1 MKIDKTESS
10 QKFLFFAPY
19 GWWGIH
25 NQVDAVLAKALE
37 IRGCESLII
46 RCDGVFQDC
55 PVIGRQLDETWHGLQ
70 CSNCH
75 QFGETLFQSFG
86 LPCLQLRTLITLQD
100 EQLVD
105 AWLDQLQPTDYAN
118 AHYLDLRVGS
128 WVTSTIYTHFRI
140 AEQGLSDPVV
150 QKAHRNHLRDGL
162 LTYLTFSRLVHEYN
176 PCKVIIFNARFT
188 PYRAA
193 YEAARHQGIPT
204 LVHERGF
211 IDDSFSFFENQ
222 TCLSQAPYRQIVEQ
236 WQNIPL
242 QEPELKTVSHYFLE
256 RELGRN
262 TNWEPFYTSQTTYE
276 EVRSLLRIPPN
287 QKILVFFS
295 SSEDELSFSKEWQTG
310 ISHLD
315 FLERLIDIFKERDE
329 YLVIRH
335 HPHIGGIGN
344 NTPEGNFL
352 AKAYKQAETLP
363 SNVRIIMPTEEI
375 TSYAL
380 LWTTDIS
387 LSFFSTVSIEA
398 AARGVTSLVAQQS
411 PYAKGLRFCLTDLDK
426 PSLARLIDKLFQE
439 TSLADI
445 EDLRVLYRFTY
456 SYYFRFAKRF
466 NSFGVAN
473 RHQLDIRIQ
482 SLDDLKPGKDPELDR
497 LCDHLLDNAPLYPQ
511 PENSVNTYSTDIEI
525 ETTFLSKK
533 LEEIQTL
540 RKSIHQKEIDLS
552 LKHSNIEGTRIA
564 LVVPMRSSKQEIT
577 RSWPLGIQT
586 SRHRK
591 IRVYPLTIQD
601 LRLSTE
607 SLLLQVKAVT
617 ENYCFIAHDCLQ
629 YDEAFLSTGL
639 ARLTQIDSSDIQ
651 AIRFGVWIEKNGRIT
666 ESVFTDRS
674 PVYSVEEAIARSN
687 FFSDPLAPLYCGLF
701 RTTALVEILERSLL
715 VSQIQG
721 EQVLRRWVFERMNQ
735 DDILQS
741 SACMMV
747 VREYDE
753 YNYNKVGLDAIRD
766 EQSQISTPIAL
777 LIFNRPQLTARVLE
791 ILRQVR
797 PATLLV
803 VADGPRSDR
812 PGEAALCQQT
822 RAMIE
827 RVDWPCEI
835 LRHYADQNLGCRRR
849 VASGLDW
856 VFSRVERAIIL
867 EDDCLPDPSFF
878 QFCEAML
885 DRYRDDQRVMAISG
899 DNFQGDRP
907 VTEDSYYF
915 SRYPHIWGWATWRRA
930 WQHYDLAMADW
941 PALRDRGWLFKLLRD
956 QASAQY
962 WTNIFQG
969 SYEGFDTWDYAW
981 VFACWRRGGLT
992 ILPARNLVSNAGFG
1006 EQATHTKGDSPLANL
1021 PAETLAFPLR
1031 HPSRVVHCVAADDFS
1046 ESRLFSGSSMLSES
1060 LEQRQWVDRAA
1071 SLRQML
1077 LQQPTLAGAYSALG
1091 EALDGL
1097 ADHSAGDRARHIDQ
1111 QLQQHYR
1118 DYIAPGLQ
1126 PVFPDAHF
1134 PNLTLGDRTPIAWPY
1149 LRKEIPHNW
1158 YVDRRS
1164 PTVGFLSRDEAHL
1177 LYNLALAFQGQPAL
1191 EIGCWMGWSACHL
1204 ALAGVQLD
1212 VVDPLLGD
1220 PGVYQT
1226 VSDSLTSA
1234 GVRDRVNLVPGY
1246 SPQAV
1251 QALAA
1256 QRQQPWSLI
1265 FIDGNHE
1272 RPGPLEDAMVC
1283 AQLAAPDVAIVFH
1296 DLASPDVAEGLDYL
1310 RQQGWNTMVYQTM
1323 QIMGVAWRGQV
1334 QPVRHRPDPSVRWE
1348 LPAHLQSFMVSG
1360 ISDGAIADG
1369 GLTEFQQWLPVVQP
1383 YTFLSEARLLS
1394 LYRLTKDICLA
1405 DLPGNIVECGTCK
1418 GGAAALIAATIARYS
1433 RRPRKVYAFDT
1444 FEGMPDP
1451 TEVDRANGVPANDT
1465 GFGAGTLGAP
1475 IEQNLNVVCRA
1486 LGVESIVVPVKGL
1499 FNQTLPVTR
1508 GQIGD
1513 IALLH
1518 ADGDWYE
1525 STIDIFQYLY
1535 GQVIAGGAIQIDD
1548 YGHWEG
1554 CRKAIDDLQAQW
1566 RVQFGL
1572 QPIDYTGV
1580 WFRKDTAA
1588 TPTV

>member
-1 MKIDKTESS
+1 
-10 QKFLFFAPY
+10 
-19 GWWGIH
+19 
-25 NQVDAVLAKALE
+25 
-37 IRGCESLII
+37 
-46 RCDGVFQDC
+46 
-55 PVIGRQLDETWHGLQ
+55 
-70 CSNCH
+70 
-75 QFGETLFQSFG
+75 
-86 LPCLQLRTLITLQD
+86 
-100 EQLVD
+100 
-105 AWLDQLQPTDYAN
+105 
-118 AHYLDLRVGS
+118 
-128 WVTSTIYTHFRI
+128 
-140 AEQGLSDPVV
+140 
-150 QKAHRNHLRDGL
+150 
-162 LTYLTFSRLVHEYN
+162 
-176 PCKVIIFNARFT
+176 
-188 PYRAA
+188 
-193 YEAARHQGIPT
+193 
-204 LVHERGF
+204 
-211 IDDSFSFFENQ
+211 
-222 TCLSQAPYRQIVEQ
+222 
-236 WQNIPL
+236 
-242 QEPELKTVSHYFLE
+242 
-256 RELGRN
+256 
-262 TNWEPFYTSQTTYE
+262 
-276 EVRSLLRIPPN
+276 
-287 QKILVFFS
+287 
-295 SSEDELSFSKEWQTG
+295 
-310 ISHLD
+310 
-315 FLERLIDIFKERDE
+315 
-329 YLVIRH
+329 
-335 HPHIGGIGN
+335 
-344 NTPEGNFL
+344 
-352 AKAYKQAETLP
+352 
-363 SNVRIIMPTEEI
+363 
-375 TSYAL
+375 
-380 LWTTDIS
+380 
-387 LSFFSTVSIEA
+387 
-398 AARGVTSLVAQQS
+398 
-411 PYAKGLRFCLTDLDK
+411 
-426 PSLARLIDKLFQE
+426 
-439 TSLADI
+439 
-445 EDLRVLYRFTY
+445 
-456 SYYFRFAKRF
+456 
-466 NSFGVAN
+466 
-473 RHQLDIRIQ
+473 
-482 SLDDLKPGKDPELDR
+482 
-497 LCDHLLDNAPLYPQ
+497 
-511 PENSVNTYSTDIEI
+511 
-525 ETTFLSKK
+525 
-533 LEEIQTL
+533 
-540 RKSIHQKEIDLS
+540 
-552 LKHSNIEGTRIA
+552 
-564 LVVPMRSSKQEIT
+564 
-577 RSWPLGIQT
+577 
-586 SRHRK
+586 
-591 IRVYPLTIQD
+591 
-601 LRLSTE
+601 
-607 SLLLQVKAVT
+607 
-617 ENYCFIAHDCLQ
+617 
-629 YDEAFLSTGL
+629 
-639 ARLTQIDSSDIQ
+639 
-651 AIRFGVWIEKNGRIT
+651 
-666 ESVFTDRS
+666 
-674 PVYSVEEAIARSN
+674 
-687 FFSDPLAPLYCGLF
+687 
-701 RTTALVEILERSLL
+701 
-715 VSQIQG
+715 
-721 EQVLRRWVFERMNQ
+721 
-735 DDILQS
+735 
-741 SACMMV
+741 
-747 VREYDE
+747 
-753 YNYNKVGLDAIRD
+753 
-766 EQSQISTPIAL
+766 
-777 LIFNRPQLTARVLE
+777 
-791 ILRQVR
+791 
-797 PATLLV
+797 
-803 VADGPRSDR
+803 
-812 PGEAALCQQT
+812 
-822 RAMIE
+822 
-827 RVDWPCEI
+827 
-835 LRHYADQNLGCRRR
+835 
-849 VASGLDW
+849 
-856 VFSRVERAIIL
+856 
-867 EDDCLPDPSFF
+867 
-878 QFCEAML
+878 
-885 DRYRDDQRVMAISG
+885 MAISG

-1021 PAETLAFPLR
+1021 PAETLPFPLR

-1097 ADHSAGDRARHIDQ
+1097 ADRSAGDRARQIDQ

-1149 LRKEIPHNW
+1149 LRKEVPHNW

-1177 LYNLALAFQGQPAL
+1177 LYNLALAFQGKPAL

-1212 VVDPLLGD
+1212 VVDPLLND
-1220 PGVYQT
+1220 PGVHQT

-1283 AQLAAPDVAIVFH
+1283 AQLAAPDAAIVFH
-1296 DLASPDVAEGLDYL
+1296 DLASPDVAEGLEYL

-1334 QPVRHRPDPSVRWE
+1334 QPVRHLPDPSVRWK

-1360 ISDGAIADG
+1360 VSDGAIADG
-1369 GLTEFQQWLPVVQP
+1369 GLTEFQQWLPVVRP

-1394 LYRLTKDICLA
+1394 LYRLTKEICLA
-1405 DLPGNIVECGTCK
+1405 DVPGNFVECGTCK

-1525 STIDIFQYLY
+1525 STIDIFHHLY
-1535 GQVIAGGAIQIDD
+1535 GQVVAGGAIQIDD

-1554 CRKAIDDLQAQW
+1554 CRKAIDDLQTQW
-1566 RVQFGL
+1566 QVQFGL

-1580 WFRKDTAA
+1580 WFRKDPAA
-1588 TPTV
+1588 TPHAGA

>member
-1 MKIDKTESS
+1 MPSKRV
-10 QKFLFFAPY
+10 LFIAPY
-19 GWWGIH
+19 GNWLVH
-25 NQVDAVLAKALE
+25 NQVDAVIATALVL
-37 IRGCESLII
+37 RGCEVLVAG
-46 RCDGVFQDC
+46 CDGLYGDDC
-55 PVIGRQLDETWHGLQ
+55 CLMAYVSDAEKTAVCQICQQTGQHFF
-70 CSNCH
+70 S
-75 QFGETLFQSFG
+75 QSFQ
-86 LPCLQLRTLITLQD
+86 LPFTTLGAWLNDNDRLRA
-100 EQLVD
+100 EAWVD
-105 AWLDQLQPTDYAN
+105 ALDPQDYPTAIYTDESN
-118 AHYLDLRVGS
+118 TPLEIGEWTLSSV
-128 WVTSTIYTHFRI
+128 YTHFRI
-140 AEQGLSDPVV
+140 AETGLSRPEVRVV
-150 QKAHRNHLRDGL
+150 HRRYLRDAL
-162 LTYLTFSRLVHEYN
+162 LTYWSVSRLADGGATTLFL
-176 PCKVIIFNARFT
+176 FNGRFL
-188 PYRAA
+188 PYRIA
-193 YEAARHQGIPT
+193 YEVARMRGLDVIT
-204 LVHERGF
+204 HERGSLP
-211 IDDSFSFFENQ
+211 DSFNFYDQGTFADFYIRIAAARPWLNAPLTTQELDWLTTYFRDREFGQGTNYPSFYGFQ
-222 TCLSQAPYRQIVEQ
+222 TADHDVRRRL
-236 WQNIPL
+236 NIPHDARI
-242 QEPELKTVSHYFLE
+242 VS
-256 RELGRN
+256 
-262 TNWEPFYTSQTTYE
+262 
-276 EVRSLLRIPPN
+276 
-287 QKILVFFS
+287 VFT
-295 SSEDELSFSKEWQTG
+295 SSEDELAAFDSDDIVANQ
-310 ISHLD
+310 LLLVD
-315 FLERLIDIFKERDE
+315 RLIEAFTDRPE

-335 HPHIGGIGN
+335 HPYIAGLDSYR
-344 NTPEGNFL
+344 PDCDFL
-352 AKAYKQAETLP
+352 SRAYDQARRSP
-363 SNVRIIMPTEEI
+363 QNVRIVMPSEQL

-380 LWTTDIS
+380 LWHSMAAIAPV
-387 LSFFSTVSIEA
+387 STVAIEA
-398 AARGVTSLVAQQS
+398 IARGIPAVVASFSEYSDVCICELDRTLSDRNFLNDLVE
-411 PYAKGLRFCLTDLDK
+411 
-426 PSLARLIDKLFQE
+426 RLISGQ
-439 TSLADI
+439 LALQPD
-445 EDLRVLYRFTY
+445 DLRRMYRY
-456 SYYFRFAKRF
+456 VYAYMNRFPMTF
-466 NSFGVAN
+466 
-473 RHQLDIRIQ
+473 Q
-482 SLDDLKPGKDPELDR
+482 SLGIKNFFEPDVRIENPARDLAAGHDPTLDR
-497 LCDHLLDNAPLYPQ
+497 LCDRLLHHAPLYPH
-511 PENSVNTYSTDIEI
+511 PDRDS
-525 ETTFLSKK
+525 
-533 LEEIQTL
+533 
-540 RKSIHQKEIDLS
+540 
-552 LKHSNIEGTRIA
+552 A
-564 LVVPMRSSKQEIT
+564 T
-577 RSWPLGIQT
+577 RSLAAETAYLDANLRDIQLVREQAQQAARESAQQAQSIPIAVLGSHHALEASNLT
-586 SRHRK
+586 RSRHRAWRLEPSTYDPRQPA
-591 IRVYPLTIQD
+591 ITIETWLAQLHQLPED
-601 LRLSTE
+601 F
-607 SLLLQVKAVT
+607 VT
-617 ENYCFIAHDCLQ
+617 IAHPQVQ
-629 YDEAFLSTGL
+629 YDEAFLSTGIDTLTEGAAAAPCNGVRFGTWL
-639 ARLTQIDSSDIQ
+639 AQSGQIYGQAFTKIAPVSSAEQAESYSPWFRQPLSALFFGIFRKAALMDWLQTVQ
-651 AIRFGVWIEKNGRIT
+651 AIAQQQGMPTAHRWLFDRLQQPDIA
-666 ESVFTDRS
+666 SV
-674 PVYSVEEAIARSN
+674 SVHMAVIHEQPTPSAIA
-687 FFSDPLAPLYCGLF
+687 PITGL
-701 RTTALVEILERSLL
+701 TVP
-715 VSQIQG
+715 V
-721 EQVLRRWVFERMNQ
+721 
-735 DDILQS
+735 
-741 SACMMV
+741 
-747 VREYDE
+747 
-753 YNYNKVGLDAIRD
+753 
-766 EQSQISTPIAL
+766 AL
-777 LIFNRPQLTARVLE
+777 LIFNRPQLTARVLD

-797 PATLLV
+797 PTKLLV

-822 RAMIE
+822 RDMIE
-827 RVDWPCEI
+827 QVDWPCEI

-856 VFSRVERAIIL
+856 VFSQVEQAIIL

-878 QFCEAML
+878 QFCEAIL
-885 DRYRDDQRVMAISG
+885 DRYRDDDRVMAISG

-962 WTNIFQG
+962 WSNIFQG

-1031 HPSRVVHCVAADDFS
+1031 HPSQVVHCVAADDFS

-1283 AQLAAPDVAIVFH
+1283 AQLAAPDAAIVFH
-1296 DLASPDVAEGLDYL
+1296 DLASPDVAEGLEYL

-1334 QPVRHRPDPSVRWE
+1334 QPVRHLPDPSVRWE

-1360 ISDGAIADG
+1360 VSDGAIADG
-1369 GLTEFQQWLPVVQP
+1369 GLTEFQQWLPVVRP

-1580 WFRKDTAA
+1580 WFRKDPAA
-1588 TPTV
+1588 TPRAGL

>member
-1 MKIDKTESS
+1 M
-10 QKFLFFAPY
+10 
-19 GWWGIH
+19 WNGI
-25 NQVDAVLAKALE
+25 
-37 IRGCESLII
+37 
-46 RCDGVFQDC
+46 
-55 PVIGRQLDETWHGLQ
+55 Q
-70 CSNCH
+70 CFNCH
-75 QFGETLFQSFG
+75 QFGEALFQSFG

-100 EQLVD
+100 KQLAD
-105 AWLDQLQPTDYAN
+105 TWLNQLDPVDYAN
-118 AHYLDLRVGS
+118 AYYLDLPVGS
-128 WVTSTIYTHFRI
+128 WVTSTVYTHFRI
-140 AEQGLSDPVV
+140 TEQGLSDPTV
-150 QKAHRNHLRDGL
+150 QKVHRNHLRDGL
-162 LTYLTFSRLVHEYN
+162 LTYLAFSRLICSYQPYKIVL
-176 PCKVIIFNARFT
+176 FNGRFT

-193 YEAARHQGIPT
+193 YEAARHQGIST
-204 LVHERGF
+204 LVHERGL

-222 TCLSQAPYRQIVEQ
+222 TCLSQAQSRQIVEQ
-236 WQNIPL
+236 WQDVPL
-242 QEPELKTVSHYFLE
+242 HEPEFTRVNHYFLE
-256 RELGRN
+256 RELGQN
-262 TNWEPFYTSQTTYE
+262 TNWEPFYTSKTNYE
-276 EVRSLLRIPPN
+276 EVLHHLRIPPDR
-287 QKILVFFS
+287 KIAVFFS
-295 SSEDELSFSKEWQTG
+295 SSEDELSLSEEWQAG
-310 ISHLD
+310 ISQLA
-315 FLERLIDIFKERDE
+315 FLEHLIEIFRERDE
-329 YLVIRH
+329 YLIIRH
-335 HPHIGGIGN
+335 HPHIGGAGN
-344 NTPEGNFL
+344 NIPEGNFL
-352 AKAYKQAETLP
+352 AKAYKQARTLP
-363 SNVRIIMPTEEI
+363 SNVRVIMPTEEV

-380 LWTTDIS
+380 LWTADIS

-398 AARGVTSLVAQQS
+398 AARGVTSLVTQQS
-411 PYAKGLRFCLTDLDK
+411 PFAEGLRFCLTDLDK
-426 PSLARLIDKLFQE
+426 LSLMKLIDELFQQ
-439 TSLADI
+439 TSSINI
-445 EDLRVLYRFTY
+445 EDLRALYRFAY
-456 SYYFRFAKRF
+456 SYYFRFSKKF
-466 NSFGVAN
+466 KSFGVAN

-482 SLDDLKPGKDPELDR
+482 DLDDLKPGRDPELDR
-497 LCDHLLDNAPLYPQ
+497 LCNHLLDNTDLYTQ
-511 PENSVNTYSTDIEI
+511 PENLANTHSADIERVL
-525 ETTFLSKK
+525 LSKK
-533 LEEIQTL
+533 LQEIQTL
-540 RKSIHQKEIDLS
+540 RESIYQKGIAFS
-552 LKHSNIEGTRIA
+552 LKHQNIEEISIA
-564 LVVPMRSSKQEIT
+564 LVIPVELPSQEF
-577 RSWPLGIQT
+577 SESLPLGIQT

-591 IRVYPLTIQD
+591 IQVYPITIQD
-601 LRLSTE
+601 SALMTE
-607 SLLLQVKAVT
+607 SLLLQVKAVKQ
-617 ENYCFIAHDCLQ
+617 EYCLIAHNCLQ

-639 ARLTQIDSSDIQ
+639 TKLTQSNSLDTQ
-651 AIRFGVWIEKNGRIT
+651 AIRFGAWIEKNGRII

-674 PVYSVEEAIARSN
+674 PVYSIEEVIAHSS
-687 FFSDPLAPLYCGLF
+687 FFLKPLALLHCGLF
-701 RTTALVEILERSLL
+701 RTTALVEVLEKALS
-715 VSQIQG
+715 VTKVQG
-721 EQVLRRWVFERMNQ
+721 EGILRHWVFERMSQ
-735 DDILQS
+735 DDIIQS
-741 SACMMV
+741 PTCMVV
-747 VREYDE
+747 VREHSHKE
-753 YNYNKVGLDAIRD
+753 SNVVRD
-766 EQSQISTPIAL
+766 EKSQLSTPIAL
-777 LIFNRPQLTARVLE
+777 LIFNRPQLTARVLD

-797 PATLLV
+797 PAMLLV
-803 VADGPRSDR
+803 VADGPRSNY
-812 PGEAALCQQT
+812 PGEAVLCQQT
-822 RAMIE
+822 REIIE
-827 RVDWPCEI
+827 QVDWPCEI
-835 LRHYADQNLGCRRR
+835 LRHYSDENLGCRRR

-856 VFSRVERAIIL
+856 VFSQVERAIIL

-885 DRYRDDQRVMAISG
+885 DRYCDDERVMAISG
-899 DNFQGDRP
+899 DNFQGDRL
-907 VTEDSYYF
+907 VTDDSYYF

-930 WQHYDLAMADW
+930 WQHYDLAMSDW
-941 PALRDRGWLFKLLRD
+941 PALRDRGWLLKLLRD
-956 QASAQY
+956 NASAQY

-1060 LEQRQWVDRAA
+1060 LAQRQWVDRAA

-1097 ADHSAGDRARHIDQ
+1097 ADRSAGDRARQVDQ

-1134 PNLTLGDRTPIAWPY
+1134 PNLTLGDRAPIAWPY
-1149 LRKEIPHNW
+1149 LRKEVPHNW

-1177 LYNLALAFQGQPAL
+1177 LYNLALAFPGKPAL

-1212 VVDPLLGD
+1212 VVDPLLND
-1220 PGVYQT
+1220 PGVYQI

-1251 QALAA
+1251 QELAA

-1283 AQLAAPDVAIVFH
+1283 AQLAAPDAAIVFH

-1334 QPVRHRPDPSVRWE
+1334 QPVRHLPDPSVRWE

-1360 ISDGAIADG
+1360 VSDGAIADG
-1369 GLTEFQQWLPVVQP
+1369 GLTEFQQWLPVVRP

-1394 LYRLTKDICLA
+1394 LYRLTKEVCMA

-1475 IEQNLNVVCRA
+1475 IEQNLAVVCRA

-1499 FNQTLPVTR
+1499 FNQTLPATK
-1508 GQIGD
+1508 GQIGE

-1525 STIDIFQYLY
+1525 STIDIFQHLY
-1535 GQVIAGGAIQIDD
+1535 GQVVAGGAIQIDD

-1554 CRKAIDDLQAQW
+1554 CRKAIDDLQTQW

-1580 WFRKDTAA
+1580 WFRKDPAA
-1588 TPTV
+1588 TPRAGV

>member
-1 MKIDKTESS
+1 MKVNVDQVN

-25 NQVDAVLAKALE
+25 NQVDAILAKALR
-37 IRGCESLII
+37 IRGHEVLIT
-46 RCDGVFQDC
+46 RCDGIYQDC
-55 PVIGRQLDETWHGLQ
+55 PVASRQENQ
-70 CSNCH
+70 AQQESMCFNCRI
-75 QFGETLFQSFG
+75 FGDTLFQSFD
-86 LPCLQLRTLITLQD
+86 LPCVQLRELITLEDRQKA
-100 EQLVD
+100 D
-105 AWLDQLQPTDYAN
+105 AWLSQIEPTNYAN
-118 AHYLDLRVGS
+118 AYYLDLPIGS

-140 AEQGLSDPVV
+140 TERGLSDPEV
-150 QKAHRNHLRDGL
+150 QRVHRNHLRDGL
-162 LTYLTFSRLVHEYN
+162 LTYIAFSRLLSTYQPH
-176 PCKVIIFNARFT
+176 KVILFNARFT
-188 PYRAA
+188 PYRVA
-193 YEAARHQGIPT
+193 YEAAQAQAINV
-204 LVHERGF
+204 LVHERGS

-222 TCLSQAPYRQIVEQ
+222 TCLSQAQSRKLVEQ
-236 WQNIPL
+236 WKNIPL
-242 QEPELKTVSHYFLE
+242 KENELNAINTYFLE

-262 TNWEPFYTSQTTYE
+262 TNWEPFYTSETNYH
-276 EVRSLLRIPPN
+276 EVRHLLRIPSDR
-287 QKILVFFS
+287 KVMVFFS
-295 SSEDELSFSKEWQTG
+295 SSEDELALSEEWQAG
-310 ISHLD
+310 ISQLD
-315 FLERLIDIFKERDE
+315 FLERLIEVFKECDE

-335 HPHIGGIGN
+335 HPHIGGAGN
-344 NTPEGNFL
+344 NIPEGDFL
-352 AKAYKQAETLP
+352 SKAYKQAQDLP
-363 SNVRIIMPTEEI
+363 ENVRLIMPTEEI
-375 TSYAL
+375 TSYSL
-380 LWTTDIS
+380 LWNFDIS

-398 AARGVTSLVAQQS
+398 AARGMLSLALEKS
-411 PYAKGLRFCLTDLDK
+411 PFTQGLRICLADLDQS
-426 PSLARLIDKLFQE
+426 SLAKLVDRLFQQTPQ
-439 TSLADI
+439 TSIVDF
-445 EDLRVLYRFTY
+445 RVLYRFTY
-456 SYYFRFAKRF
+456 SYYFRFSKKF

-482 SLDDLKPGKDPELDR
+482 SLDDLKPGKDLELDR
-497 LCDHLLDNAPLYPQ
+497 LCSHLLDNTALYPE
-511 PENSVNTYSTDIEI
+511 PENSADSYSADIKI

-533 LEEIQTL
+533 LQEIQTL
-540 RKSIHQKEIDLS
+540 RESIRQEEIDLS
-552 LKHSNIEGTRIA
+552 LKHSKIEETSIA
-564 LVVPMRSSKQEIT
+564 LVVPIKSSKQEIS
-577 RSWPLGIQT
+577 RSLPLGIQT

-591 IRVYPLTIQD
+591 IQVYPITIQGLF
-601 LRLSTE
+601 LRVE
-607 SLLLQVKAVT
+607 SLLSQVKIVN
-617 ENYCFIAHDCLQ
+617 EDYCLIVCSDLQ
-629 YDEAFLSTGL
+629 YDEAFLSAGL
-639 ARLTQIDSSDIQ
+639 AKLTQVDSADIQ
-651 AIRFGVWIEKNGRIT
+651 AVRFGVWIEENGRIID
-666 ESVFTDRS
+666 SVFTNRS
-674 PVYSVEEAIARSN
+674 PVYSVEEAIARSS

-701 RTTALVEILERSLL
+701 RTTALVDILEKALSIAKL
-715 VSQIQG
+715 QG
-721 EQVLRRWVFERMNQ
+721 EKILSHWVFDRMNQ
-735 DDILQS
+735 DDIFQS
-741 SACMMV
+741 SACMVV
-747 VREYDE
+747 VREHSHKE
-753 YNYNKVGLDAIRD
+753 SNVVRD
-766 EQSQISTPIAL
+766 KKSQLSTPIAL
-777 LIFNRPQLTARVLE
+777 LIFNRPQLTARVLD
-791 ILRQVR
+791 IVRQVR

-803 VADGPRSDR
+803 VADGPRSNH

-822 RAMIE
+822 REIIE
-827 RVDWPCEI
+827 QVDWPCEI
-835 LRHYADQNLGCRRR
+835 LRHYSDENLGCRQR

-856 VFSRVERAIIL
+856 VFSQVERAIVL
-867 EDDCLPDPSFF
+867 EDDCLPDLSFF
-878 QFCEAML
+878 QFCDEML
-885 DRYRDDQRVMAISG
+885 DRYCDDERVMAISG
-899 DNFQGDRP
+899 DNFQGDRL
-907 VTEDSYYF
+907 VTDDSYYF

-930 WQHYDLAMADW
+930 WQHYDLAMSDW
-941 PALRDRGWLFKLLRD
+941 PALRDRGWLLKLLRD
-956 QASAQY
+956 NASAQY

-1060 LEQRQWVDRAA
+1060 LAQRQWVDRAA

-1097 ADHSAGDRARHIDQ
+1097 ADRSAGDRARQVDQ

-1134 PNLTLGDRTPIAWPY
+1134 PNLTLGDRAPIAWPY
-1149 LRKEIPHNW
+1149 LRKEVPHNW

-1177 LYNLALAFQGQPAL
+1177 LYNLALAFPGKPAL

-1212 VVDPLLGD
+1212 VVDPLLND
-1220 PGVYQT
+1220 PGVYQI

-1251 QALAA
+1251 QELAA

-1283 AQLAAPDVAIVFH
+1283 AQLAAPDAAIVFH

-1334 QPVRHRPDPSVRWE
+1334 QPVRHLPDPSVRWE

-1360 ISDGAIADG
+1360 VSDGAIADG
-1369 GLTEFQQWLPVVQP
+1369 GLTEFQQWLPVVRP

-1394 LYRLTKDICLA
+1394 LYRLTKEVCMA

-1475 IEQNLNVVCRA
+1475 IEQNLAVVCRA

-1499 FNQTLPVTR
+1499 FNQTLPATK
-1508 GQIGD
+1508 GQIGE

-1525 STIDIFQYLY
+1525 STIDIFQHLY
-1535 GQVIAGGAIQIDD
+1535 GQVVAGGAIQIDD

-1554 CRKAIDDLQAQW
+1554 CRKAIDDLQTQW

-1580 WFRKDTAA
+1580 WFRKDPAA
-1588 TPTV
+1588 TPRAGV